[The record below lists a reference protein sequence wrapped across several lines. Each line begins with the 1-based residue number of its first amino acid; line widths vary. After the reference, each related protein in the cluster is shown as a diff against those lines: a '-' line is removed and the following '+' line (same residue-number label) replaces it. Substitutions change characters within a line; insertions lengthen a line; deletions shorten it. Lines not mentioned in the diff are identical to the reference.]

1 MAIYRWVLQLSNRN
15 CRVFVRH
22 LVFLPNFVTLPFE
35 LTRTNFSAQI
45 SALEGDWI
53 KMKMIISFSLSLHYP
68 LRCGGA
74 SLSWSH
80 CCTWKIRYNQGLIR
94 FGLWIWVTWLQ
105 VEYPTIWGLNPT
117 MKILNFFF
125 SLISLYNNRN
135 QWQLQRS
142 IFEKNHTFYWTP
154 GAAYYLFSDTTIF
167 IYYSKCFFALCTK
180 YGNQPTITSFKDQ
193 HQYSISWSFIQK
205 NNWIICFHRLLNHQC
220 IAKLITGVELKEGP
234 SVSMTSL

>member
-1 MAIYRWVLQLSNRN
+1 MPRSPPLKGTESRWRWS
-15 CRVFVRH
+15 
-22 LVFLPNFVTLPFE
+22 
-35 LTRTNFSAQI
+35 
-45 SALEGDWI
+45 
-53 KMKMIISFSLSLHYP
+53 SLSLHYP

-142 IFEKNHTFYWTP
+142 IFKRIT
-154 GAAYYLFSDTTIF
+154 LFIELQVQHI
-167 IYYSKCFFALCTK
+167 IYFQTQLC
-180 YGNQPTITSFKDQ
+180 
-193 HQYSISWSFIQK
+193 SFIIVNVFSLFVQNMGTSPQSLALRINISIASADPSSK
-205 NNWIICFHRLLNHQC
+205 KNWIICFHRLLNHQC

-234 SVSMTSL
+234 CVSMTSL

>member
-1 MAIYRWVLQLSNRN
+1 MFSSAILFSSKLCNPAFRANQNQLQCPDLRPWRGLNEDEEDD
-15 CRVFVRH
+15 
-22 LVFLPNFVTLPFE
+22 L
-35 LTRTNFSAQI
+35 
-45 SALEGDWI
+45 
-53 KMKMIISFSLSLHYP
+53 LSLLPSHYP

-74 SLSWSH
+74 SLPWPH

-117 MKILNFFF
+117 MKIINFFF
-125 SLISLYNNRN
+125 SLISLYNKRN

-154 GAAYYLFSDTTIF
+154 GAAYYLFPDTTMF
-167 IYYSKCFFALCTK
+167 IHYSKCFFALCTK

-205 NNWIICFHRLLNHQC
+205 TIESFSFTVC
-220 IAKLITGVELKEGP
+220 
-234 SVSMTSL
+234 

>member
-1 MAIYRWVLQLSNRN
+1 MFSSAILFSSKLCNPAFRANQNQLQCPDLRPWRGLNEDEEDD
-15 CRVFVRH
+15 
-22 LVFLPNFVTLPFE
+22 L
-35 LTRTNFSAQI
+35 
-45 SALEGDWI
+45 
-53 KMKMIISFSLSLHYP
+53 LSLLPSHYP

-74 SLSWSH
+74 SLPWPH

-117 MKILNFFF
+117 MKIINFFF

-154 GAAYYLFSDTTIF
+154 GAAYYLFPDTTMF
-167 IYYSKCFFALCTK
+167 IHYSKCFFAFCTK

-205 NNWIICFHRLLNHQC
+205 TIESFSFTVC
-220 IAKLITGVELKEGP
+220 
-234 SVSMTSL
+234 

>member
-1 MAIYRWVLQLSNRN
+1 MFSSAILFSSKLCNPAFRANQNQLQCPDLRPWRGLNQDEEDD
-15 CRVFVRH
+15 
-22 LVFLPNFVTLPFE
+22 L
-35 LTRTNFSAQI
+35 
-45 SALEGDWI
+45 
-53 KMKMIISFSLSLHYP
+53 LSLLPSHYP

-74 SLSWSH
+74 SLPWPH

-154 GAAYYLFSDTTIF
+154 GAAYYLFPDTTMF
-167 IYYSKCFFALCTK
+167 IHYSKCFFALCTK

-205 NNWIICFHRLLNHQC
+205 TIESFAFTVC
-220 IAKLITGVELKEGP
+220 
-234 SVSMTSL
+234 

>member
-35 LTRTNFSAQI
+35 LTRT
-45 SALEGDWI
+45 ALPR
-53 KMKMIISFSLSLHYP
+53 SP
-68 LRCGGA
+68 L
-74 SLSWSH
+74 L
-80 CCTWKIRYNQGLIR
+80 KGLIR

-154 GAAYYLFSDTTIF
+154 GAAYYLFPDTTMF
-167 IYYSKCFFALCTK
+167 IHYSKCFFALCTK

-205 NNWIICFHRLLNHQC
+205 TIESFAFIVC
-220 IAKLITGVELKEGP
+220 
-234 SVSMTSL
+234 

>member
-35 LTRTNFSAQI
+35 LTRTAVPRSPLLKGTE
-45 SALEGDWI
+45 SRWRW
-53 KMKMIISFSLSLHYP
+53 SSLSLHYP

-105 VEYPTIWGLNPT
+105 VEYPAIWGLNPT

-154 GAAYYLFSDTTIF
+154 GAAYYLFPDTTMF
-167 IYYSKCFFALCTK
+167 IHYSKCFSLFVQNMGTSPQSLALR
-180 YGNQPTITSFKDQ
+180 I
-193 HQYSISWSFIQK
+193 SISIASADPSSKKQ
-205 NNWIICFHRLLNHQC
+205 LNHLLSPS
-220 IAKLITGVELKEGP
+220 AKP
-234 SVSMTSL
+234 SVHCQANYRGGA

>member
-1 MAIYRWVLQLSNRN
+1 MPRSPPLKGTESRWRWS
-15 CRVFVRH
+15 
-22 LVFLPNFVTLPFE
+22 
-35 LTRTNFSAQI
+35 
-45 SALEGDWI
+45 
-53 KMKMIISFSLSLHYP
+53 SLSLHYP
-68 LRCGGA
+68 LCCGGA
-74 SLSWSH
+74 SLPWPH

-94 FGLWIWVTWLQ
+94 FGLWISEWHGSRWNIQLSEVWTQQWK
-105 VEYPTIWGLNPT
+105 YSI
-117 MKILNFFF
+117 FSF

-142 IFEKNHTFYWTP
+142 IFEKNHNFYWTP

-205 NNWIICFHRLLNHQC
+205 TIESFAFTVC
-220 IAKLITGVELKEGP
+220 
-234 SVSMTSL
+234 

>member
-35 LTRTNFSAQI
+35 LTRTNCSAQI

-53 KMKMIISFSLSLHYP
+53 KMKKMIISFSLSLHYP

-74 SLSWSH
+74 SLPWPH

-117 MKILNFFF
+117 MKIPNFSFILYF
-125 SLISLYNNRN
+125 CITTGISDNFREAFLKRITRFIELQVQHIIYFQTQLYSFIIVNVSLLFVQNMGTSPQSL
-135 QWQLQRS
+135 
-142 IFEKNHTFYWTP
+142 
-154 GAAYYLFSDTTIF
+154 
-167 IYYSKCFFALCTK
+167 ALR
-180 YGNQPTITSFKDQ
+180 I
-193 HQYSISWSFIQK
+193 SISIASAAPSSKKQ
-205 NNWIICFHRLLNHQC
+205 LNHLLSPS
-220 IAKLITGVELKEGP
+220 AKP
-234 SVSMTSL
+234 SVHCQANYRGGA